1 MDSIIYKVIFRAHEQ
16 LEHKNISLSFK
27 SLEFKKPI
35 SIPAKFTLELKK
47 LSETNQHIITF
58 QNIEEVLIIGNPIV
72 DHTYNYYLVILYTHK
87 LNGKKIGYL
96 IGNVRNLG
104 DIIIGIWPFNRDLK
118 DLSEDILLETY
129 NDMMQNPSN
138 YNTICLITQ

>member
-1 MDSIIYKVIFRAHEQ
+1 MDSIIYKVIFRAHEKF
-16 LEHKNISLSFK
+16 EHKNLTLSFR

-47 LSETNQHIITF
+47 LSETNQHIISF
-58 QNIEEVLIIGNPIV
+58 LNIEEVLIIGNPTI
-72 DHTYNYYLVILYTHK
+72 DLTYNYYLVILYTYK
-87 LNGKKIGYL
+87 SNNKKIGYL
-96 IGNVRNLG
+96 IGNVKNLG

-118 DLSEDILLETY
+118 DLSEEIVLESY
-129 NDMMQNPSN
+129 NDMMQNPGN